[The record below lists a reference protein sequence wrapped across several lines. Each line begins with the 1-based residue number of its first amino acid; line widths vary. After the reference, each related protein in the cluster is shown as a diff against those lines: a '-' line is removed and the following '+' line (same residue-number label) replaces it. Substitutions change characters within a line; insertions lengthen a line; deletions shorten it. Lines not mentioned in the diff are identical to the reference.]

1 MLDTGL
7 ARPPSPTYTAIT
19 PATRAPE
26 HKEPSAKTEL
36 PSEETVSPSS
46 ETESGRRSA
55 DNEREPRSGQE
66 QTAPTVERR
75 NLIDPDSESMVY
87 IATNTETGHV
97 VRQIPSET
105 LLRLR
110 AYAKTVETQ
119 QVQQTQEPAQAVQR
133 VV

>member
-26 HKEPSAKTEL
+26 HKEPSARTEL
-36 PSEETVSPSS
+36 PSEETVTPST
-46 ETESGRRSA
+46 ETNSSKRSA
-55 DNEREPRSGQE
+55 DNEREARSRQE
-66 QTAPTVERR
+66 QSAPAVERR
-75 NLIDPDSESMVY
+75 NVIDPDSESMVY
-87 IATNTETGHV
+87 VATNTETGQV

-119 QVQQTQEPAQAVQR
+119 QTQEPAQSVQR

>member
-26 HKEPSAKTEL
+26 HKEPSARTEL
-36 PSEETVSPSS
+36 PSEETVTPST
-46 ETESGRRSA
+46 ETNSSKRSA
-55 DNEREPRSGQE
+55 DNEREARSRQE
-66 QTAPTVERR
+66 QSAPAVERR
-75 NLIDPDSESMVY
+75 NVIDPDSESMVY
-87 IATNTETGHV
+87 VATNTETGQV

-119 QVQQTQEPAQAVQR
+119 QTQETAQSVQR

>member
-26 HKEPSAKTEL
+26 QKEPSVKTEL
-36 PSEETVSPSS
+36 PSEETVSPSV
-46 ETESGRRSA
+46 ETERGKRSA
-55 DNEREPRSGQE
+55 DYDREPRSQKE
-66 QTAPTVERR
+66 QLVPAVERR
-75 NLIDPDSESMVY
+75 NVIDPDSESMVY
-87 IATNTETGHV
+87 VATNTETGQV

-119 QVQQTQEPAQAVQR
+119 QTQEPAQAVQR
-133 VV
+133 IV

>member
-19 PATRAPE
+19 PATRASE
-26 HKEPSAKTEL
+26 QNEPSSKTEL
-36 PSEETVSPSS
+36 PVEETVTPST
-46 ETESGRRSA
+46 ETDNSQRSA
-55 DNEREPRSGQE
+55 NNERDQRSLAE
-66 QTAPTVERR
+66 QLAPTVERQ
-75 NLIDPDSESMVY
+75 NVIDPDSESLVY
-87 IATNTETGHV
+87 VATNTETGQV

-105 LLRLR
+105 LLRMR

-119 QVQQTQEPAQAVQR
+119 QTQEPAQPFQR